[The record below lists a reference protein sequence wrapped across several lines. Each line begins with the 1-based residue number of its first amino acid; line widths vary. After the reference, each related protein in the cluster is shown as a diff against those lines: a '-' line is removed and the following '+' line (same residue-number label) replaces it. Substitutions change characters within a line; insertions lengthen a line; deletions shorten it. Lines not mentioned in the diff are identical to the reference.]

1 VVNLSPPAASEDL
14 PPYQIRESAR
24 SRHVRLKVSAERGLE
39 AIIPKGYNRALIPDI
54 LASKRDWIA
63 QALERIQSQVDCRSA
78 TRHLPDSL
86 HLPSIDRHWPICYH
100 AMATKPTVKLRSLPP
115 DQLPAPSLLPPAP
128 HLPTSLQTETRRSH
142 PNSHALNSHALN
154 PNTLGPNAPSPNT
167 LDPNALDSNTLGPNT
182 LGPNAPSPNTLDP
195 NALVEVLVVQG
206 DRHDPAT
213 RDALCRWLKR
223 YAKTVLVPWLAQ
235 VAQDCQL
242 SYDRVQIR
250 DQKTRWASC
259 SSYQTIGLN
268 YHLLFLPPTLVRY
281 VLIHELCH
289 TRELNHSPQF
299 WSLVEQYEP
308 NYRQCNESLKRAWRS
323 LPGWSFD
330 TKV

>member
-1 VVNLSPPAASEDL
+1 MTPSPPAGADDL
-14 PPYQIRESAR
+14 PPYRIRESAR

-39 AIIPKGYNRALIPDI
+39 AIIPQGYDRALIPDI

-63 QALERIQSQVDCRSA
+63 QALQRIQSQVDCRSA

-86 HLPSIDRHWPICYH
+86 SLAAVDRHWCIYYVP
-100 AMATKPTVKLRSLPP
+100 AGSVPAGSVPARSKPTVKLRSLTP
-115 DQLPAPSLLPPAP
+115 DQIPGSCPPPSPLPPSETGASWSSSPSMPSPATPSPIAPPMGPPAP
-128 HLPTSLQTETRRSH
+128 AIDPTV
-142 PNSHALNSHALN
+142 N
-154 PNTLGPNAPSPNT
+154 PAVAP
-167 LDPNALDSNTLGPNT
+167 AV
-182 LGPNAPSPNTLDP
+182 APLEP
-195 NALVEVLVVQG
+195 VEVLWVQG

-213 RDALCRWLKR
+213 RAALCRWLKR
-223 YAKTVLVPWLAQ
+223 YAKTTLVPWLAQ
-235 VAQDCQL
+235 VAQECEF
-242 SYDRVQIR
+242 SYERVQIR

-289 TRELNHSPQF
+289 TRELNHSPRF
-299 WSLVEQYEP
+299 WALVERYEP
-308 NYRQCNESLKRAWRS
+308 NYRQYNEALKRAWRS

-330 TKV
+330 PNV